1 MQGLIAATSGSAA
14 ALGIPSIGR
23 IVPGAVADLIVVE
36 GDPLTDIRLLTHP
49 EHIWLVLQRGQ
60 PVAGSILDAPDP
72 GVALCAAQGV
82 RAESA

>member
-1 MQGLIAATSGSAA
+1 
-14 ALGIPSIGR
+14 
-23 IVPGAVADLIVVE
+23 VPGAVADLIVVE